1 MMEGRP
7 GLTTGPAAAAGV
19 RGGRTTTT
27 SVVEDETSR
36 EDSVLKGNSRL
47 GLYMGHAANKAHF
60 FYCTEGV
67 RCILSLKYFFLT
79 RHKKLT

>member
-7 GLTTGPAAAAGV
+7 GLTTTGPAAAG
-19 RGGRTTTT
+19 GGRTAT
-27 SVVEDETSR
+27 SVVEDETR
-36 EDSVLKGNSRL
+36 EDSILKGNSRL

-67 RCILSLKYFFLT
+67 RCILSL
-79 RHKKLT
+79 